1 MHDLLIR
8 AGTIVDGSGQTPFVG
23 DVAIENGRIVAV
35 GRVQDSARRIL
46 DADGLLV
53 TPGFVDVHTH
63 YDGQATWDPWLTPSC
78 WHGVTTAVMGNCGVG
93 FAPMRAER
101 RQFLIE
107 LMEGV
112 EDIPGQVLAEGV
124 DWGWESFPEYLDVL
138 AAKPRVMDLGAQLPH
153 AALRYYVMGDRGAAR
168 EPATAADLQTMA
180 DLTEQALRAGALG
193 FTTSRTLLHKT
204 ARGEYVP
211 NFGAAARELHAIGA
225 GVKRAGRGVLQLL
238 SDFEDLDA
246 EFGLLRDWVT
256 QSGGRPLSFTLV
268 QRLELPRQWQ
278 RLLELIDE
286 AQARGLPI
294 RGQVA
299 PRAVGLVLGLQ
310 ATLHP
315 FMTKPSYVAI
325 AGLPLAERV
334 ARMRE
339 PALRE
344 RILAEPFDAL
354 PGRIPDFIVNVLARL
369 DRVFALGD
377 PPEYEPAPEASVAA
391 RAARSGSDPMDLMYD
406 LLLERDGRELL
417 FAPAANYVDCDYE
430 ATLAMLRHPHTVV
443 GLGDGGAHCGSICD
457 GSYPTYL
464 LTHWARDRT
473 RGDRL
478 PVEFAVR
485 RYTRGPAELIGLYDR
500 GLIAPGMKADVNLI
514 DHSNLYLSPPTI
526 VHDLPAG
533 GRRLMQTARGYV
545 ATIVSGEVVIDHDRP
560 TGALPGRLLRGA
572 RAHPDCS
579 THA

>member
-8 AGTIVDGSGQTPFVG
+8 AGTIVDGSGAPAFTG
-23 DVAIENGRIVAV
+23 DVAIQGGRIVAV
-35 GRVQDSARRIL
+35 GRVDGTARRTL
-46 DADGLLV
+46 DAHGLLV

-63 YDGQATWDPWLTPSC
+63 YDGQATWDPLLTPSC

-101 RQFLIE
+101 REFLIQ

-124 DWGWESFPEYLDVL
+124 DWGWESFPEYLDAL
-138 AAKPRVMDLGAQLPH
+138 EAKPRIMDLGAQLPH
-153 AALRYYVMGDRGAAR
+153 AALRYYVMGERGAAR
-168 EPATAADLQTMA
+168 EPASEEDLQRMA
-180 DLTEQALRAGALG
+180 ELTEQALTAGALG

-211 NFGAAARELHAIGA
+211 NFGAAARELHAIAG
-225 GVKRAGRGVLQLL
+225 GVKRAGRGVLQVL
-238 SDFEDLDA
+238 SDFDDLDA
-246 EFGLLRDWVT
+246 DFELLCDWVRA
-256 QSGGRPLSFTLV
+256 SGGRPLSFTLV
-268 QRLELPRQWQ
+268 QRLETPEQWRQ
-278 RLLELIDE
+278 LLDRVE
-286 AQARGLPI
+286 AAQQRGLPI

-299 PRAVGLVLGLQ
+299 PRAIGLVLGLQ

-325 AGLPLAERV
+325 AQLPLAERV
-334 ARMRE
+334 VRMRD
-339 PALRE
+339 PALRA

-377 PPEYEPAPEASVAA
+377 PPEYEPPPEASVAA
-391 RAARSGSDPMDLMYD
+391 LAASMGRDPLELMYD

-417 FAPAANYVDCDYE
+417 FAPAANYIDCDYT
-430 ATLAMLRHPHTVV
+430 AVLTMLRHPYTAI
-443 GLGDGGAHCGSICD
+443 GLGDGGAHCGTICD

-464 LTHWARDRT
+464 LTHWGRDRT
-473 RGDRL
+473 RGERL
-478 PVEFAVR
+478 PLEFAVH
-485 RYTRGPAELIGLYDR
+485 RYTRAPAELIGLYDR
-500 GLIAPGMKADVNLI
+500 GLIAPGMKADINLI
-514 DHSNLYLSPPTI
+514 DHANLYLSPPTI

-533 GRRLMQTARGYV
+533 GRRLMQTAKGYV
-545 ATIVSGEVVIDHDRP
+545 ATIVAGQVVIEHDQH
-560 TGALPGRLLRGA
+560 TGALPGQLLRGA
-572 RAHPDCS
+572 RAHP
-579 THA
+579 A